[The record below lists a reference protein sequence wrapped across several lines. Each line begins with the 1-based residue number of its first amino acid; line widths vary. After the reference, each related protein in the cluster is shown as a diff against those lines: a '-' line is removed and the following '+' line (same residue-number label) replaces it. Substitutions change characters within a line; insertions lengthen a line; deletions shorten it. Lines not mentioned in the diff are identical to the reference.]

1 MNISMH
7 LSWLVGF
14 GAYYYQQF
22 LELLGQKVFIFL
34 ILKIFLLKGSVIYLP
49 FNSVKEF
56 TTCSPIMGVNQLVC

>member
-22 LELLGQKVFIFL
+22 LEVELLGQKVFIFL
-34 ILKIFLLKGSVIYLP
+34 ILKIFLLKGSIIYLP
-49 FNSVKEF
+49 FNSLRGS
-56 TTCSPIMGVNQLVC
+56 SPHAHQ